1 MSAEAFIDTNVFV
14 YALDSTDPR
23 KCDTADGIIRSAL
36 TTGDACTSF
45 QVLQEF
51 LNVALKG
58 ARVSLTVD
66 EARRFC
72 DAAITPLITVWPS
85 PTLYHRAL
93 DVKARWQFGF
103 YDSLIVASAL
113 QAGCTTLLTE
123 DLQAGQRIEGLTIT
137 NPFA

>member
-1 MSAEAFIDTNVFV
+1 M
-14 YALDSTDPR
+14 
-23 KCDTADGIIRSAL
+23 
-36 TTGDACTSF
+36 
-45 QVLQEF
+45 
-51 LNVALKG
+51 
-58 ARVSLTVD
+58 
-66 EARRFC
+66 
-72 DAAITPLITVWPS
+72 WPS